1 MNSLIQD
8 SNSPS
13 MLHGGLALWETALNG
28 IEVGKK
34 MKSDEMGKGLLY
46 GGPKDLPGCDG
57 DVVNAHTY

>member
-1 MNSLIQD
+1 
-8 SNSPS
+8 

-57 DVVNAHTY
+57 DVLNTHTY